1 MSEDPRPGTTSD
13 IARRVE
19 RLEQSVAALT
29 ADVRVVQAG
38 QNAQGSALGA
48 IQSKLDLI
56 LSSQNLAAIAQADP
70 EATPAGRLLLKEI
83 AEAQLRATVAKASAD
98 ALSLKVAAGGGAIAV
113 LIVLINLFAP
123 AIRQIIGLP

>member
-1 MSEDPRPGTTSD
+1 MSEDQPRPGTTSD

-19 RLEQSVAALT
+19 RLEQSLASLT

-48 IQSKLDLI
+48 IQAKLDLI
-56 LSSQNLAAIAQADP
+56 LTSQNASAVAQADP

-83 AEAQLRATVAKASAD
+83 AEAQARATVAKAAAD
-98 ALSLKVAAGGGAIAV
+98 GLALKVAAASGA
-113 LIVLINLFAP
+113 
-123 AIRQIIGLP
+123 